1 MARVIFLLTI
11 MIYAQIVLPISHK
24 NVDKPFTY
32 AIPNALQE
40 SLSLGMAV
48 YVPFGAGNKIYEAYV
63 TGFTDTSEYQAKEI
77 LGLVTEQT
85 FLTPAMI
92 QLALWM
98 KDKYYTTFAN
108 CLKVILPPTVV
119 KAKAKTASFVSL
131 ADPEQ
136 AQRMAVGDSKQA
148 QVLQYLLAH
157 GQTEQSTL
165 LKAVGVSASPVKTL
179 QKQGVVAIDSLQV
192 NRTPTNYS
200 ECSAKKTL
208 NAEQQQAVD
217 TCLNHYHSHAHA
229 GELKP
234 VLIHG
239 VTGSGKTEVYMEII
253 ESILAV
259 GKQAIVLVPE
269 ISLTPQTVARF
280 KDRFGHAVSFTHSKL
295 SQGERRDQWEACRN
309 GELSILIGPRSAVF
323 APFPNLGT
331 IIIDEEHEGSYKSET
346 TPKYDALQV
355 AKQRGNL
362 EQALVILGSAT
373 PSIDTY
379 YHAEQGLYH
388 YIALKKRVNDNPP
401 TVQVVDMRTELRL
414 GNTSIFGAELREAI
428 AENLAGGM
436 QTILFLNRRGHST
449 FVSCRACGHVCQ
461 CEACSVNYT
470 YHRYSN
476 QLVCHYCG
484 VEESNPTNCPTCGS
498 KFIKYFGIGTQR
510 VEKEVAELF
519 PQARALRM
527 DLDTTSK
534 KNAHQDILDTFRQ
547 GRADILIG
555 TQMIA
560 KGLDFPKVT
569 LVGVI
574 AADTGLNAG
583 DYRSGELTY
592 QLLSQVAGRAGRS
605 EHSGRVYIQT
615 YNPEHYAVIHA
626 STSDYTG
633 FYKQEI
639 AQRRQLLYPPFSH
652 VFVVLATGP
661 HEKELIQTLHKL
673 ADIMQHYARKRPIFE
688 ILGPAPA
695 VISKVQN
702 KHRWKIIVKSETEE
716 SLKNFVLYT
725 LAQLEKQHSTTHIQ
739 FSISLDPSVIV

>member
-1 MARVIFLLTI
+1 M
-11 MIYAQIVLPISHK
+11 MYAQIVLPIAHK

-32 AIPNALQE
+32 AVPAALQAQ
-40 SLSLGMAV
+40 LTLGMAV
-48 YVPFGAGNKIYEAYV
+48 YVPFGAGNKIYEGYV
-63 TGFTDTSEYQAKEI
+63 TGFTDSCDYQAKTI
-77 LGLVTEQT
+77 QGLVTAQT

-92 QLALWM
+92 ELALWM

-108 CLKVILPPTVV
+108 CLKVILPPAVV
-119 KAKAKTASFVSL
+119 KAKAKLAQFVTLTDLSRAKVL
-131 ADPEQ
+131 ATGE
-136 AQRMAVGDSKQA
+136 SKQA
-148 QVLQYLLAH
+148 QVLQYLLTH
-157 GQTEQSTL
+157 GPTEQPKL
-165 LKAVGVSASPVKTL
+165 LKAIGVSSSPIKTL
-179 QKQGVVAIDSLQV
+179 QKQGLLAVSTQQV
-192 NRTPTNYS
+192 GRVPVNYH
-200 ECSAKKTL
+200 ETTTQKIL
-208 NAEQQQAVD
+208 NEEQRQAVT
-217 TCLNHYHSHAHA
+217 TCLQTYDA
-229 GELKP
+229 GPTKP
-234 VLIHG
+234 VLVHG

-253 ESILAV
+253 EGILAQ

-280 KDRFGHAVSFTHSKL
+280 KNRFGTAVSFTHSKL
-295 SQGERRDQWEACRN
+295 SQGERRDQWEACRK

-331 IIIDEEHEGSYKSET
+331 LIIDEEHEGSYKSET

-355 AKQRGNL
+355 AQQRGKL
-362 EQALVILGSAT
+362 EQALVVLGSAT
-373 PSIDTY
+373 PSVDSFFK
-379 YHAEQGLYH
+379 AEQGFYH

-401 TVQVVDMRTELRL
+401 AVHVVDMRAELKL
-414 GNTSIFGAELREAI
+414 GNTSIFGAELRAAI
-428 AENLAGGM
+428 EQNLGTGM

-476 QLVCHYCG
+476 QLMCHYCG
-484 VEESNPTNCPTCGS
+484 VVENNPTNCPTCGS

-510 VEKEVAELF
+510 VEKDVAAIF
-519 PQARALRM
+519 PTARTLRM

-534 KNAHQDILDTFRQ
+534 KNAHQQILDTFRQ
-547 GRADILIG
+547 GQADILIG

-569 LVGVI
+569 LVGII

-592 QLLSQVAGRAGRS
+592 QLLTQVAGRAGRS
-605 EHSGRVYIQT
+605 EHPGRVYIQT
-615 YNPEHYAVIHA
+615 YSPEHYAVIHA
-626 STSDYTG
+626 QASNYDG
-633 FYKQEI
+633 FYQQEI
-639 AQRRQLLYPPFSH
+639 AHRRQLLYPPFAH
-652 VFVVLATGP
+652 VFVILATSDD
-661 HEKELIQTLHKL
+661 EKALIQTLHQL
-673 ADIMQHYARKRPIFE
+673 VDIMAYYARKRPLFE

-695 VISKVQN
+695 MISKIQN

-716 SLKNFVLYT
+716 NLKNFVLYT

-739 FSISLDPSVIV
+739 FNISLNPAVIL